1 MIQRKGVS
9 LLLLMA
15 LVLCLCS
22 AGYAGAEA
30 RPTEK
35 VAPPPEVNPN
45 AVVWRTPTPPTDAQA
60 GDVWVNPKDGMEM
73 VYVAP
78 GEFTLGTSD
87 AQVDAWLK
95 EHAGDTRD
103 LLKDEQPQC
112 RVNLPGYWMGRTEVT
127 NAQYLRFVRATGHR
141 APEHWKGGQVP
152 SGLDSLP
159 VVQVN
164 WQDARA
170 YCEWAG
176 GRLPTELEWEK
187 AARGGNG
194 RIFPWGNQWDSKRCR
209 NFELITGRKYAT
221 VWEWWPALLSWVGA
235 HDAAHEGPA
244 AVASYPAGASPYG
257 CLDMAGNVWEW
268 CADWYDQDAYQRYAK
283 GDLTPPAKGGDRVL
297 RGGSWYDVLPRLFRC
312 AYRYCYHPDFR
323 YNGLYDFGF
332 RCARDASP

>member
-1 MIQRKGVS
+1 MIQRKGVG

-22 AGYAGAEA
+22 AGYAVGEP

-35 VAPPPEVNPN
+35 VDPPPEVTPN
-45 AVVWRTPTPPTDAQA
+45 AVVWRTPEPPVNPEA

-87 AQVDAWLK
+87 VQIDAWLK
-95 EHAGDTRD
+95 EHPGDKREWF
-103 LLKDEQPQC
+103 KDEQPQC
-112 RVNLPGYWMGRTEVT
+112 RVRLPGYWMGRTEVT
-127 NAQYLRFVRATGHR
+127 NAQYLRFVQATGHR
-141 APEHWKGGQVP
+141 APYHWKGGQVP

-194 RIFPWGNQWDSKRCR
+194 RIFPWGNEYDTRRCR
-209 NFELITGRKYAT
+209 NFEAITGRTYES
-221 VWEWWPALLSWVGA
+221 EWLRRQSDRVLYYDPVR
-235 HDAAHEGPA
+235 EGPA
-244 AVASYPAGASPYG
+244 AAGSYGLGASPYG

-268 CADWYDQDAYQRYAK
+268 CADWYDENAYKRYAK
-283 GDLTPPAKGGDRVL
+283 GDLTPPKSGTYKVL
-297 RGGSWYDVLPRLFRC
+297 RGGSWYCDSPSYFRC
-312 AYRYCYHPDFR
+312 ADRYFDAPPDYYRSSFY
-323 YNGLYDFGF
+323 FGF